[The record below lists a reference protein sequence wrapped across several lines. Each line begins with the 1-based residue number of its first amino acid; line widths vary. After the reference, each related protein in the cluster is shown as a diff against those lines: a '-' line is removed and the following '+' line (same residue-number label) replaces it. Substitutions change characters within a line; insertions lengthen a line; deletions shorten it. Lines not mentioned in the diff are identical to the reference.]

1 MSGRSNN
8 QCFNPHTSTQPSH
21 HPWRLIR
28 FSAALYH
35 KGSKPMRLQNL
46 KFQLFRR
53 LRERRLQR
61 LWTELVV
68 NWILLRSVAV
78 CSSQQGAEKLQ
89 NLFHWSSHL
98 LCAGYYI
105 VITATLLPPVHSDPS
120 TWILLAWWAEL
131 RRLHQFSDEFVKES
145 SSHSNSYHS
154 FLHILLPMGRYQY
167 FSSVPWNFA

>member
-1 MSGRSNN
+1 MAVQFRYFFILRDCGDSHSFLGLDSIYKSNDN
-8 QCFNPHTSTQPSH
+8 EVTKFEIST
-21 HPWRLIR
+21 
-28 FSAALYH
+28 FSAFTRAETAIH
-35 KGSKPMRLQNL
+35 GGK
-46 KFQLFRR
+46 
-53 LRERRLQR
+53 QR

-68 NWILLRSVAV
+68 NWIMLRSVAV

-105 VITATLLPPVHSDPS
+105 VITAILLPPVHSDPS

-131 RRLHQFSDEFVKES
+131 QFSDKFVKES
-145 SSHSNSYHS
+145 SSHSNSYHF

-167 FSSVPWNFA
+167 FSSVPWNFAWVMN